1 MIYPSQRAV
10 WLAVIGMIPAFL
22 VALFLPQFWYAGL
35 GWVALLAGLCLV
47 DAAASADRRKM
58 HMLFSC
64 PESISVGSAADA
76 KVSVHFAGASPR
88 RVEARIGH
96 DEHIAAVDGI
106 MASHDIAINNGS
118 GAAQIAFE
126 AARRGM
132 AVFDRLWLR
141 WTGPFGLV
149 WKQVE
154 APLGNEMAVMPDITT
169 ARREAIRLLQR
180 EALTGEQ
187 VQLDLG
193 GGGEFDALADY
204 QPGKARRS
212 IDWKRSARHAN
223 LLVKEY
229 RAERNN
235 SIVFAIDSGRLMCEP
250 VDGLPKIDRAVSAAL
265 LSSFLALRNGDMVR
279 IFGFD
284 ARPRALSGVVRGID
298 GLPLLQ
304 RIAAE
309 IDYSTE
315 ETNFTLALTTLDGKL
330 ERRSL
335 VVIFTD
341 FADTTG
347 ASLMLRSV
355 AQLAKRHLILF
366 CLMKDEE
373 LEGLADTPPES
384 AEDVARAVTAWDL
397 LRDRRIIIGQLRAA
411 GAHVIEASH
420 DKLGPALVDSYLTI
434 KKQSLL

>member
-22 VALFLPQFWYAGL
+22 VALLIPQSWYIGL
-35 GWVALLAGLCLV
+35 GWIALMAGLCLV
-47 DAAASADRRKM
+47 DAAASPDKRRM
-58 HMLFSC
+58 HPLFAS
-64 PESISVGSAADA
+64 PATISVGGEAETKIDVRFDGS
-76 KVSVHFAGASPR
+76 GPR
-88 RVEARIGH
+88 KVEARVGH
-96 DEHIAAVDGI
+96 DDKVVPAK
-106 MASHDIAINNGS
+106 ASQARGVVALEGGTGAITM
-118 GAAQIAFE
+118 AFE
-126 AARRGM
+126 AVRRGM

-154 APLGNEMAVMPDITT
+154 VPLGTELAVLPDVST

-180 EALTGEQ
+180 ESLTGEQ

-193 GGGEFDALADY
+193 GGGEFDSLADY
-204 QPGKARRS
+204 QPGKPRRS
-212 IDWKRSARHAN
+212 IDWKRSARHSQ

-235 SIVFAIDSGRLMCEP
+235 SVVFAIDSGRLMCEP

-265 LSSFLALRNGDMVR
+265 LSSFLALRNGDLVR

-284 ARPRALSGVVRGID
+284 ARPRQLSGAVRGINA
-298 GLPLLQ
+298 LPLLQ

-315 ETNFTLALTTLDGKL
+315 ETNYTLALTTLDGKL

-341 FADTTG
+341 FADTAG
-347 ASLMLRSV
+347 ASLMLKSV
-355 AQLAKRHLILF
+355 AQLAKRHLVIF
-366 CLMKDEE
+366 CLMKDAELEE
-373 LEGLADTPPES
+373 LADIPPS
-384 AEDVARAVTAWDL
+384 TAEDVARAVTAWDL
-397 LRDRRIIIGQLRAA
+397 MRDRQVVIGQLRAA
-411 GAHVIEASH
+411 GAHVIEAGH
-420 DKLGPALVDSYLTI
+420 EQLGPALVDTYLTI